1 MTITRA
7 QRQTKRQRRV
17 SVEGGGSN
25 KASSRADT
33 RTGKE
38 TGGHGDRQPGR
49 QTGMHTDRDGD
60 RQTERHAYRQTSRQ
74 PGRQGDRQK
83 EDSQT
88 ERPGG
93 GLMNTVIRPGAGLM
107 NTVINYDS
115 GKPSDPLRGYSYAH
129 DSNFDRPAKSWSRCT
144 K

>member
-1 MTITRA
+1 MC
-7 QRQTKRQRRV
+7 V
-17 SVEGGGSN
+17 GGGGGGAWRNN
-25 KASSRADT
+25 KASRLADS
-33 RTGKE
+33 RTGRE
-38 TGGHGDRQPGR
+38 TGGYGDRQPGR
-49 QTGMHTDRDGD
+49 QPGMETD
-60 RQTERHAYRQTSRQ
+60 RQTERHPYRQTSRQ